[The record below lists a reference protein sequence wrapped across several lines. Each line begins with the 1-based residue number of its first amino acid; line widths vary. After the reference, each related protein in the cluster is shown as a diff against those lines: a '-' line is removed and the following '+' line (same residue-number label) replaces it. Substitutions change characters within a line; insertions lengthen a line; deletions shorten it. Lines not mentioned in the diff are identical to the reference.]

1 MLPSSGERQQQKHL
15 PVDGMDGLTKVGQ
28 GAIARIEDIEVADL
42 DFIGQKCPQ
51 MKSGHKAIL
60 YILLAVGS
68 LINPSQAAWASMNL
82 VIVPIVMGVL
92 NGAMGILMVGRAAEE
107 DERIDG
113 EEEEEGDS
121 VVDVDAVEV
130 GEADEDGGGND
141 QSNQPHE
148 SVGLNSRR
156 STTRTADSPPTSPR
170 STRRS
175 YQTGVGSP
183 PRQNQTQG
191 PNPSDTASR
200 SDSLFE
206 PSPWTEPLGRPVRGE
221 LPNAHGDQPLTEQEA
236 QRAMAEFLGETPT
249 PVEQDP
255 PVEPVELRADTP
267 HLLLWGRT
275 QSGKTTTAARL
286 FKGSV
291 WYVTVKV
298 RDSVP
303 QGWKSFRINPQFADA
318 QVNWVLDQW
327 EPVFYQHLDDM
338 AQGSSWFVVDEII
351 SICELVE
358 GSTAKRLVSFIKQI
372 ITAGA
377 SAGAFVCL
385 MTQATNAG
393 ALGFSADLLRNCAV
407 VACSGQR
414 KTNLQMAKAFSK
426 YTGYTFTDEQLSRIG
441 ELNGY
446 WQIWDNDGPCLSQ
459 FDPSQIAMK
468 APEKCPEEL
477 GKKPEYKNIPKNL
490 SGDSSDEDAYHA
502 VERRRKAPKKRLKLS
517 DKVPTLTKTYA
528 DVITQIIRWFE
539 GTDLSGEEFYVELSE
554 KDLYRKF
561 RSDERAAIQP
571 YIKPLLKHIAKSNS
585 DFEQGETEDGM
596 LTLVFLKEEALMSI
610 EFE

>member
-1 MLPSSGERQQQKHL
+1 MSSEEQQKRL
-15 PVDGMDGLTKVGQ
+15 PTEGLSKVGQ
-28 GAIARIEDIEVADL
+28 GAIAHIEDFEVADL
-42 DFIGQKCPQ
+42 DFIGQKCPN
-51 MKSGHKAIL
+51 MKSGHKAML

-92 NGAMGILMVGRAAEE
+92 NGILGILMVGQAAEE
-107 DERIDG
+107 DNRID
-113 EEEEEGDS
+113 EEEEEGEEEEPA
-121 VVDVDAVEV
+121 VDVDAVEV
-130 GEADEDGGGND
+130 AESD
-141 QSNQPHE
+141 QLAQS
-148 SVGLNSRR
+148 
-156 STTRTADSPPTSPR
+156 DSLPR
-170 STRRS
+170 STRKS
-175 YQTGVGSP
+175 YQTGIDSRLGQDRTLPTSP
-183 PRQNQTQG
+183 CHSDPST
-191 PNPSDTASR
+191 PYNPA
-200 SDSLFE
+200 FE
-206 PSPWTEPLGRPVRGE
+206 PSPWTQPLGRPVRGE
-221 LPNAHGDQPLTEQEA
+221 LPNMQGDEPLTEQEA
-236 QRAMAEFLGETPT
+236 QRAMAEFMGNDSTP
-249 PVEQDP
+249 PAQDP
-255 PVEPVELRADTP
+255 PEEPVELRGDTP

-286 FKGSV
+286 FRGSV

-303 QGWKSFRINPQFADA
+303 QGWKSFRINPRFADA

-327 EPVFYQHLDDM
+327 EPVFHQHLDD
-338 AQGSSWFVVDEII
+338 QLKSSSWFVVDEII

-358 GSTAKRLVSFIKQI
+358 PSTAKRLISFVKQV

-385 MTQATNAG
+385 MTQSTNAG

-407 VACSGQR
+407 VACSGQK
-414 KTNLQMAKAFSK
+414 KTNSQMAKAFCK
-426 YTGYTFTDEQLSRIG
+426 YTGYVLTDEQLSRIE

-459 FDPSQIAMK
+459 FDPPQTAMK
-468 APEKCPEEL
+468 APDKCPEEL
-477 GKKPEYKNIPKNL
+477 SEKPEYKTTPKNL
-490 SGDSSDEDAYHA
+490 STDSLDGDTYHA
-502 VERRRKAPKKRLKLS
+502 TERRRKAPKKRLKLS
-517 DKVPTLTKTYA
+517 DRVPTLTKTYA

-596 LTLVFLKEEALMSI
+596 LTLVFLKEEALMSV